1 MLTLPVA
8 GTADANPSARILAI
22 GRSPTVLSELVT
34 ILRARGYAAGATN
47 EFDRVLDLFDAGRL
61 DLVIFGGAV
70 PPDTREHLQEEISAR
85 SRRVVFV
92 RGHAGIAGL
101 VAAQVEEALGG
112 DTTAQVAYGPRSIRV
127 SLDAPRGVT
136 VTAWWHTSIVPPEPE
151 STSRVILDGLL
162 DAGDH
167 TIAIPDDVP
176 ALASFVT
183 VSVGSAVHTFVLG
196 PVPGGTTPVSPRP
209 STPAPRA

>member
-1 MLTLPVA
+1 
-8 GTADANPSARILAI
+8 
-22 GRSPTVLSELVT
+22 VLSELVT

-47 EFDRVLDLFDAGRL
+47 EFDRVLDLFDVGRL

-70 PPDTREHLQEEISAR
+70 PPDTREQPAGEISAR

-101 VAAQVEEALGG
+101 VRGAGRGG
-112 DTTAQVAYGPRSIRV
+112 PRRRHNRPGRLRARSIRV

-151 STSRVILDGLL
+151 STSRVN
-162 DAGDH
+162 
-167 TIAIPDDVP
+167 
-176 ALASFVT
+176 
-183 VSVGSAVHTFVLG
+183 
-196 PVPGGTTPVSPRP
+196 PRRVARRRRP
-209 STPAPRA
+209 HDRDP